1 MDERR
6 FANYC
11 KELGGKSSIKPESLG
26 PTSDSTAQHSLR
38 IYHQIQSWR
47 GVELDAE
54 EWGFEFK
61 QGKLL
66 PIQMT
71 KPPAPDELLKIIR
84 CSYKVDCTCIVYGLQ
99 CTTVYTGCRGVSCQH
114 SVQISTESIL

>member
-1 MDERR
+1 MLIITGASKREKTMDERR

-11 KELGGKSSIKPESLG
+11 KKIGGKSSIKPESLG
-26 PTSDSTAQHSLR
+26 AISDCTAQHSLR
-38 IYHQIQSWR
+38 VYHQIQSWR

-54 EWGFEFK
+54 EWGFELK
-61 QGKLL
+61 HGKLL

-84 CSYKVDCTCIVYGLQ
+84 CGCKVDCTVRCTCIVYGLQ
-99 CTTVYTGCRGVSCQH
+99 CTM
-114 SVQISTESIL
+114 